1 MKAKATGCGQRGPGG
16 GHETA
21 VAGAVVAGVAHDVNN
36 LLTIMLAYAALVFE
50 GLEPDDPLR
59 AEVEEIQAA
68 GERASGLTRQLVA
81 LGCGQPTL
89 PRLADLNHVTSG
101 MERMLRHALGKE
113 RELTVIPAPGLDKVL
128 VDPGQIERVLL
139 NLVVNARDAMPAGG
153 QVTIETANVA
163 LDGTGAAPEEMTP
176 GHYVMVAVSD
186 TGVGMDAVTLGRIFE
201 PLFTTKEHG
210 TGLGLAVISSFV
222 KRSGGHVRVHSEPG
236 KGTRFEVYLP
246 RAEDA
251 A

>member
-1 MKAKATGCGQRGPGG
+1 MKAKATGAAEGGPGG
-16 GHETA
+16 GQETA

-68 GERASGLTRQLVA
+68 GERASRLTRQLLA
-81 LGCGQPTL
+81 LGCGQPTS
-89 PRLADLNHVTSG
+89 PRLADLNQVTRG

-113 RELTVIPAPGLDKVL
+113 RGLTVVPAPDLDKVL

-153 QVTIETANVA
+153 QVTIETAK
-163 LDGTGAAPEEMTP
+163 
-176 GHYVMVAVSD
+176 
-186 TGVGMDAVTLGRIFE
+186 
-201 PLFTTKEHG
+201 PLFTTKEQG
-210 TGLGLAVISSFV
+210 TGLGLAVVSSFV